1 MVTKLVSGMECTI
14 QIGGRHRYDTKS
26 FHNSNLQQYGK
37 HTNQKLLTAP
47 SKGEIILYQTADGST
62 SIDVKLEN
70 ENVCLTQAQM
80 AMLTRTTWS
89 SRSMM
94 TSRRL

>member
-1 MVTKLVSGMECTI
+1 MVTKLVSDMECPI

-47 SKGEIILYQTADGST
+47 SKGEINLYQTSDAST

-80 AMLTRTTWS
+80 AMLSRTTWS

>member
-1 MVTKLVSGMECTI
+1 MVTKLVTDLDGAFH
-14 QIGGRHRYDTKS
+14 IGGRHRYDTKS

-80 AMLTRTTWS
+80 AMLSRTTWS

>member
-1 MVTKLVSGMECTI
+1 MVTKLVSGMECPI

-62 SIDVKLEN
+62 SIDVKLDN
-70 ENVCLTQAQM
+70 EYVCSTQAQLS
-80 AMLTRTTWS
+80 MLPRTTWS
-89 SRSMM
+89 SRRMM